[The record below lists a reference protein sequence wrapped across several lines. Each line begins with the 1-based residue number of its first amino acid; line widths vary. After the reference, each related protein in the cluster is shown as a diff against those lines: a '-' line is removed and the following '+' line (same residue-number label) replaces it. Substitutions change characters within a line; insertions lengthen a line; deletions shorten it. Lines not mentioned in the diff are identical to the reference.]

1 MNDLF
6 LKIEDR
12 RSRIEDSTCPRT
24 ILQSSILNPRSS
36 ISIFLP
42 LTLSLILV
50 LAACDNSFEPI
61 NEEPTDFFAIFGF
74 LDTAA
79 DTQFVRV
86 SPLRETLE
94 PSGDLA
100 ARVSTLSLGTGEEVA
115 WQDSLILLDDG
126 EAGLLFY
133 AQLPVEPGDSYRL
146 EVRGD
151 DGEVT
156 RALTQ
161 VPLRVRLDPG
171 PVTMDF
177 NDRLA
182 QRVTLLD
189 LRRLP
194 RSMHVLYRVTPPGAI
209 DTVTVRLPLFVF
221 SGTSGGIV
229 VRVPLETDREEVLRR
244 LQVARRDSTVVLHSL
259 GLEIEQLSD
268 EWETPEAPVNIE
280 NGFGFFGSV
289 ARYVE
294 TWTLEAADIRQ
305 LGYKPPE

>member
-1 MNDLF
+1 MNGFF

-12 RSRIEDSTCPRT
+12 RSKFEDSTCPRT
-24 ILQSSILNPRSS
+24 LLPSSILHRRSS
-36 ISIFLP
+36 NSIFLP
-42 LTLSLILV
+42 LTLFLILV

-100 ARVSTLSLGTGEEVA
+100 ARVSSFLIGTGEEVA
-115 WQDSLILLDDG
+115 WQDSLVVLDDG

-182 QRVTLLD
+182 QQVTLVD
-189 LRRLP
+189 LQRVP
-194 RSMHVLYRVTPPGAI
+194 RSMNILYRVTPPGAT

-221 SGTSGGIV
+221 SSSSGSIV
-229 VRVPLETDREEVLRR
+229 VRVPLETDREEVLSR
-244 LQVARRDSTVVLHSL
+244 LQVPQHDSTVVLHSL
-259 GLEIEQLSD
+259 GLEIEQLSG
-268 EWETPEAPVNIE
+268 EWETPGAPVNIE

-305 LGYKPPE
+305 LGYTPPE